1 MTERSVSKIDTIL
14 EVGSKDIIKCELKRH
29 LSPKAVGQITRAF
42 PLDGNAHVLGKSVV
56 YFETSIESGIER
68 GTNIFKKGDIAFLP
82 VGKIICFFHSDV
94 KLGKTMTLIG
104 KIITN
109 VEKLSSV
116 NSGTDLKFYYDSG
129 AYT

>member
-29 LSPKAVGQITRAF
+29 LSPKAVGQITRAL
-42 PLDGNAHVLGKSVV
+42 PLDGNAHVLGKSAV

-82 VGKIICFFHSDV
+82 VGKMICFFYSDSKV
-94 KLGKTMTLIG
+94 GKTMTLIG
-104 KIITN
+104 KITDGI
-109 VEKLSSV
+109 EKLSVV
-116 NSGTDLKFYYDSG
+116 NSGSELKLYCETG
-129 AYT
+129 T

>member
-14 EVGSKDIIKCELKRH
+14 EIGSKDIIKCELKRH

-42 PLDGNAHVLGKSVV
+42 PLDGNAHVLGKSAV

-82 VGKIICFFHSDV
+82 IGGLICFFYSDV
-94 KLGKTMTLIG
+94 KVGKAMTSIG
-104 KIITN
+104 KITENMDILAT
-109 VEKLSSV
+109 VE
-116 NSGTDLKFYYDSG
+116 SGTDLKFYYDVG
-129 AYT
+129 E

>member
-42 PLDGNAHVLGKSVV
+42 PLDGNAHVLGKSAV

-82 VGKIICFFHSDV
+82 VGKMICFFYSDSKV
-94 KLGKTMTLIG
+94 GKTMTLIG
-104 KIITN
+104 KITDGI
-109 VEKLSSV
+109 EKLSVV
-116 NSGTDLKFYYDSG
+116 NSGSELKLYCETG
-129 AYT
+129 T

>member
-14 EVGSKDIIKCELKRH
+14 EIGSKDIIKCELKRH
-29 LSPKAVGQITRAF
+29 LSPKAVGQITRAL
-42 PLDGNAHVLGKSVV
+42 PLDGNAHVLGKSAV

-82 VGKIICFFHSDV
+82 VAKIICFFHSDV